1 MLNEPGVFVIG
12 TDTGVGKTVVA
23 AALGL
28 AAQTQGRRAVGLKP
42 AQTGDDGNITTDAA
56 FVQQVLGT
64 SEPDGAICP
73 YTLRAPLA
81 PAVAAELE
89 GRRLST
95 AVVVGAFAALRRR
108 HDYVVV
114 EGAGGLL
121 VPFADG
127 VDMGDLAA
135 LLNLP
140 VVVAARPG
148 LGTLNHT
155 LLTLDALHRRGLRVL
170 GVVISG
176 FPAEPGL
183 DAVTNPRILAR
194 LSPVPLLGVL
204 PFDPGLDTEAG
215 RAGSLREAGPAGLDP
230 LLGGTF
236 SSARFSRWLQER
248 QTALQAS

>member
-1 MLNEPGVFVIG
+1 VLSEPGVFVTG

-28 AAQTQGRRAVGLKP
+28 AAQAQGRSAVGLKP
-42 AQTGDDGNITTDAA
+42 AQTGDDGTSTTDAA
-56 FVQQVLGT
+56 FVQGVLGT
-64 SEPDGAICP
+64 SEPEGAVCP
-73 YTLRAPLA
+73 YSLRAPLA

-89 GRRLST
+89 ERRLDT
-95 AVVVGAFAALRRR
+95 AVVAAAYAALRRR

-114 EGAGGLL
+114 EGAGGVL

-127 VDMGDLAA
+127 VNMGDLVA

-140 VVVAARPG
+140 VVVVARPG

-183 DAVTNPRILAR
+183 DAATNPAVLAR

-204 PFDPGLDTEAG
+204 PFDPELDTAAG
-215 RAGSLREAGPAGLDP
+215 RAGSLREAGPAGLDA

-236 SSARFSRWLQER
+236 SPARFLRWLRER
-248 QTALQAS
+248 QSELRSG